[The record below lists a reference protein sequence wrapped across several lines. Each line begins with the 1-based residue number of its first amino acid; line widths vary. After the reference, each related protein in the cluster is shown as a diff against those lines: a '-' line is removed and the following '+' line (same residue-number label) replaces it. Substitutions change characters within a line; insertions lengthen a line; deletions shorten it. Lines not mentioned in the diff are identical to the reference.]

1 MHRTA
6 IRKFLLLVLAPL
18 AVSAFGQFLKKVPA
32 DPSAFESPSQ
42 KMAKYRT
49 AFTKDLEGYIKDL
62 RSIRVEVKDLQRD
75 SAPQIDRIVFRLSQ
89 NDEASDKL
97 TALLKK
103 MKGGRLI

>member
-1 MHRTA
+1 MVT
-6 IRKFLLLVLAPL
+6 VLGWNKA
-18 AVSAFGQFLKKVPA
+18 VPA

-42 KMAKYRT
+42 KLAKYRT
-49 AFTKDLEGYIKDL
+49 AFTKDLAGFIKDL
-62 RSIRVEVKDLQRD
+62 RSIRLEVKDLQRD
-75 SAPQIDRIVFRLSQ
+75 SSPKIDKLVFKLSQ